1 MDLHAP
7 EPRSAATVT
16 AELRAARDGD
26 ERAIGRVFP
35 LVLDELRQVA
45 RRQFRARGRPGTLD
59 TDALVNEAY
68 LKLSAGASPTWEDR
82 VHFFGIAARAMRQ
95 ILVDYARR
103 RGAAKR
109 GGGVRA
115 ATLDT
120 AHGGRAVDLDGLLA
134 LDQALDRLD
143 ELNPRLREVV
153 EYRFF
158 GGLTEEEIAELLGIS
173 TRTVER
179 DWKKARLFL
188 HDQLAS
194 PKGDPRSASDA

>member
-1 MDLHAP
+1 MEERP
-7 EPRSAATVT
+7 PSETSATVT
-16 AELRAARDGD
+16 SELRAARDGD
-26 ERAIGRVFP
+26 TGAIDRVFP
-35 LVLDELRQVA
+35 IVLDELRRVA

-68 LKLSAGASPTWEDR
+68 LKLSAGQSPTFEDR
-82 VHFFGIAARAMRQ
+82 VHFFGVAASAMRQ

-103 RGAAKR
+103 RTAAKR
-109 GGGVRA
+109 GGGIRA

-120 AHGGRAVDLDGLLA
+120 GHGGRATDLDGLLA

-143 ELNPRLREVV
+143 RLNPRLRQVV

-158 GGLTEEEIAELLGIS
+158 GGLTEEEIADLLDIS

-179 DWKKARLFL
+179 DWQKARMFL
-188 HDQLAS
+188 HDQL
-194 PKGDPRSASDA
+194 DPSSDS

>member
-1 MDLHAP
+1 MDPHAP
-7 EPRSAATVT
+7 ESRPAATVT
-16 AELRAARDGD
+16 AALRAARDGD

-59 TDALVNEAY
+59 TDGLVNEAY

-120 AHGGRAVDLDGLLA
+120 AHGGRSVDLDGLLA

-143 ELNPRLREVV
+143 RLSSRLREVV

-173 TRTVER
+173 PRTVER

-188 HDQLAS
+188 HDQLSS
-194 PKGDPRSASDA
+194 PEGGPRSALDA